1 MINRTKF
8 NISILGDFSV
18 GKTCL
23 VNALKGLEF
32 NENQLSTI
40 GIDDIIDEAM
50 IENKK
55 YIFKIFDTAGQ
66 EKYKT
71 VSTKTVQI
79 ADGYFLVFSI
89 VSRQSFDRI
98 NDWIKT
104 IEERVN
110 INEKA
115 LYLIGNKIDL
125 DGEKRQISNEEAV
138 NFSKLHNMKYFETS
152 AKTGYNIKEA
162 FQKIYLDIYNINK
175 KISQNNSFN
184 LNESKGSSN
193 GSGKCC

>member
-32 NENQLSTI
+32 NENQISTI
-40 GIDDIIDEAM
+40 GIDDITDEAM

-89 VSRQSFDRI
+89 VSRQSFERI
-98 NDWIKT
+98 KDWLKA

-110 INEKA
+110 ITEKA
-115 LYLIGNKIDL
+115 IYLIGNKIDL
-125 DGEKRQISNEEAV
+125 DGEKREISNEEAV

-162 FQKIYLDIYNINK
+162 FQKIYVDIYTINK
-175 KISQNNSFN
+175 KLNQNNSFN
-184 LNESKGSSN
+184 LNESKGPTC
-193 GSGKCC
+193 GKKCC